1 MHMLVDWSLD
11 KLRDYRPERDEPSD
25 FAAFWDGTLG
35 TARERGFPARFEP
48 YDAGLSTVE
57 VFDVTLA
64 GFDGQPVR
72 GWFYLP
78 RQRSGR
84 LPCVIQYI
92 GYGGGRGLAHESLVW
107 SAAGYAHLVMD
118 TRGQGSNGGS
128 AGDTADPDPVG
139 GPNTP
144 GFMTRG
150 ITDPATYYYRRVFTD
165 AVRAVDAARE
175 HPAVDPDRIIVAG
188 GSQGGGITLAVAGLV
203 DGLVGAMPDVPFLC
217 HYRRATEI
225 TDRDPYHEIVQYC
238 KTHRDQVGQVFDT
251 LRYFDGVN
259 FAAHATAPALFS
271 VALMDDVCPPSTVFA
286 AYNHY
291 AAERDIRVW
300 QYNGHEGGAS
310 FQVAEQIRWAAKR
323 LAAS

>member
-1 MHMLVDWSLD
+1 MLVDWSLD
-11 KLRDYRPERDEPSD
+11 RLRDYRPERDEPAD

-35 TARERGFPARFEP
+35 AAREKDFPARFEP
-48 YDAGLSTVE
+48 CDAGLATVE

-78 RQRSGR
+78 RERSGP
-84 LPCVIQYI
+84 LPCVVRYI
-92 GYGGGRGLAHESLVW
+92 GYGGGRGLPHDHLVW
-107 SAAGYAHLVMD
+107 SSAGYAHLVMD

-128 AGDTADPDPVG
+128 VSDTADPDPAG

-150 ITDPATYYYRRVFTD
+150 VTDPATYYYRRVFTD
-165 AVRAVDAARE
+165 AVRAVDAARA
-175 HPAVDPDRIIVAG
+175 HPAVDAARIVVTG

-203 DGLVGAMPDVPFLC
+203 DGLAGVMPDVPFLC

-225 TDRDPYHEIVQYC
+225 TDRDPYHEITTYC
-238 KTHRDQVGQVFDT
+238 QTHRDQVDRVFDT

-291 AAERDIRVW
+291 PAERDIKVW
-300 QYNGHEGGAS
+300 RYNGHEGGAS
-310 FQVAEQIRWAAKR
+310 FQVTEQLRWAAKV
-323 LAAS
+323 LAG